1 MCGEVFPLMQAL
13 MSTEETASPAFSPAT
28 PTAELTRPPAL
39 ILTGEWVRDM
49 SCFSRENSR
58 GRGAPG
64 AQEGPGAA
72 GSISHLPGCTP
83 CSCALPCTSTE
94 PSQPLLIHPL
104 TPSCPSSAQH
114 HISDFTSF
122 LALLTEMEQAIPAL
136 SQTSSF
142 CASNVLRFR
151 LQREICL
158 LSFLIMENK
167 RGQDALY

>member
-39 ILTGEWVRDM
+39 ILTGEWVRDV

-94 PSQPLLIHPL
+94 PFPTTAHPSPRSLLPFLSTAPHFRFHLFPC
-104 TPSCPSSAQH
+104 TAHRNGTSDSCSVADQ
-114 HISDFTSF
+114 FF
-122 LALLTEMEQAIPAL
+122 LCQ
-136 SQTSSF
+136 Q
-142 CASNVLRFR
+142 CAPV
-151 LQREICL
+151 
-158 LSFLIMENK
+158 
-167 RGQDALY
+167 